1 MYHSHVLSTGRYLT
15 TLFLILRFFQSFSP
29 LFHNVP
35 GAFEVV
41 VVVMVLVVIVVVVIN
56 GPGDHDDGGGD
67 DGRYLEDSLKK
78 KTWPFRENK

>member
-1 MYHSHVLSTGRYLT
+1 MYHSHVLSTGQYLT
-15 TLFLILRFFQSFSP
+15 TLFLILHFFQSFSP

-56 GPGDHDDGGGD
+56 GPGGGD
-67 DGRYLEDSLKK
+67 DGGYLEDSLKK
-78 KTWPFRENK
+78 NMTF